1 MLGVLC
7 LSATCK
13 YLSVCLFP
21 QTHPGTFSALLWQ
34 SCVEF
39 TLTGV
44 NSLTWLVKNLLFYPE
59 TAELDFGEP
68 LPSTPLIV
76 VEDPDVKRLAVAISL
91 AVSAAALQGCT
102 SLMAS
107 KEEAPE
113 VPTAQAEAISLQGKE
128 NIPNRQI
135 QRYVAVRWGNTGRG
149 GAAQL
154 QPGYVHV
161 LLGEDDPQGA
171 HSVSY
176 DTALALRE
184 AMEHREAKMA
194 KLRHTQ
200 DEARDIRRQQKDTEM
215 EKLMDKLSVDEGAVG
230 LEPGVYA
237 TKQPSAETIA
247 ASGSRAREEV
257 AEAMKRANEN
267 SRVIERERFNQTSE
281 EMNIKMAS
289 MTELMEKDRWI
300 MACAGYHDL
309 LDDGDY
315 AYLMSYGGPAA
326 IPDEANPAN
335 CPGLYPDDHL
345 ADELSDE
352 LCPAGEGY
360 SAKRAF
366 YSALFDARGIESS
379 IYNPVTDMLEP
390 CLGK

>member
-1 MLGVLC
+1 M
-7 LSATCK
+7 
-13 YLSVCLFP
+13 
-21 QTHPGTFSALLWQ
+21 
-34 SCVEF
+34 
-39 TLTGV
+39 
-44 NSLTWLVKNLLFYPE
+44 
-59 TAELDFGEP
+59 
-68 LPSTPLIV
+68 
-76 VEDPDVKRLAVAISL
+76 KRLVVVISL

-102 SLMAS
+102 SFMATND
-107 KEEAPE
+107 EAPE
-113 VPTAQAEAISLQGKE
+113 VPTAKAKAIALQDKE
-128 NIPNRQI
+128 RTPNHQI

-154 QPGYVHV
+154 QPGYIHV

-171 HSVSY
+171 HPVSY
-176 DTALALRE
+176 DTALAMRE
-184 AMEHREAKMA
+184 AMKRREGQIT
-194 KLRHTQ
+194 KLRNAQ
-200 DEARDIRRQQKDTEM
+200 DEARVIRRQQEATEM
-215 EKLMDKLSVDEGAVG
+215 EKLMDKLSIDERAVG
-230 LEPGVYA
+230 LKPGVYA
-237 TKQPSAETIA
+237 TKQPTAESIA
-247 ASGSRAREEV
+247 ASGSRAREDV
-257 AEAMKRANEN
+257 AEAMKRANDN
-267 SRVIERERFNQTSE
+267 SREIERERFNQTSE

-335 CPGLYPDDHL
+335 CPGLYPDDHF

-352 LCPAGEGY
+352 LCPAEEGY

-366 YSALFDARGIESS
+366 YSALFDARGIDSS